1 MVSDGRGTQEG
12 RRQMQTYIVEKTWPT
27 GGSVWG
33 GRAISAATAAHFA
46 LQLNI
51 LYNRLGLWYCTAM
64 VVFGFIHFILK
75 IFRVSITRTLHA
87 FDGAMRQCAKP
98 H

>member
-1 MVSDGRGTQEG
+1 
-12 RRQMQTYIVEKTWPT
+12 MQTYIVEKCWPS
-27 GGSVWG
+27 GGSSVWG
-33 GRAISAATAAHFA
+33 ALAISAATAAHFA

-87 FDGAMRQCAKP
+87 WFACSLMAMAQCAKP